1 MDHFTEMAEQYAEQL
16 GSRMHLQMDRE
27 VARTMRNEVYILRF
41 LKRHGAA
48 HPKEL
53 SDLFMVSTAR
63 MAVIL
68 NGLERKGLI
77 ARSRDATDNR
87 QKTVIITEAG
97 CASLE
102 QHYRHLLAFFTE
114 SFRKLG
120 EEDTREFLRLNEKL
134 ARIAAQ
140 QLAHDG

>member
-1 MDHFTEMAEQYAEQL
+1 MDLFSEMAEQYAEQL

-27 VARTMRNEVYILRF
+27 VAHTMHNEGYILRF

-53 SDLFMVSTAR
+53 SDLLMVSTAR

-77 ARSRDATDNR
+77 ARSRDAADNR
-87 QKTVIITEAG
+87 QKTVVITEAG
-97 CASLE
+97 SATLE
-102 QHYRHLLAFFTE
+102 QRYRHLLTFFAE
-114 SFRKLG
+114 SFRELG
-120 EEDTREFLRLNEKL
+120 EEDAREFLRLNEKL
-134 ARIAAQ
+134 ARIAAAQ
-140 QLAHDG
+140 IAHNG

>member
-1 MDHFTEMAEQYAEQL
+1 MDQFSEMAEQYAEQL

-27 VARTMRNEVYILRF
+27 VARAMHNEGNVLRF
-41 LKRHGAA
+41 LKRRGAA

-53 SDLFMVSTAR
+53 SDLLMVSTAR

-77 ARSRDATDNR
+77 ARSRDAADNR
-87 QKTVIITEAG
+87 QKTVVITEAG
-97 CASLE
+97 SAILE
-102 QHYRHLLAFFTE
+102 QRYRRLLAFFAE
-114 SFRKLG
+114 SFRALG

-134 ARIAAQ
+134 ARIAAAQ
-140 QLAHDG
+140 IAHNG